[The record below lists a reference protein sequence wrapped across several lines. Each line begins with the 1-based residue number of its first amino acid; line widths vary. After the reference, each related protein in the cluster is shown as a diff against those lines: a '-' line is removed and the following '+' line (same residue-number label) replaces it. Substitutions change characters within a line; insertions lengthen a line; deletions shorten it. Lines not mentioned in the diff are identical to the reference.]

1 MSTRI
6 HKYTTV
12 NNKQCLYDIII
23 FKVDNMYCDVLFVGL
38 NFCFFGL
45 VSPNDDVMYA
55 QDSL

>member
-23 FKVDNMYCDVLFVGL
+23 FKVDNMYCDVLFVG
-38 NFCFFGL
+38 
-45 VSPNDDVMYA
+45 VSPNDDGMIA